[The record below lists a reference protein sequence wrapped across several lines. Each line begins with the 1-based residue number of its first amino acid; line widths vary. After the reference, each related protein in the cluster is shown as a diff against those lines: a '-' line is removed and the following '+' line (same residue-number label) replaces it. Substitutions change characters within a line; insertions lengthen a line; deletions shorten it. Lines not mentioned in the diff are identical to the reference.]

1 MGIFY
6 LMYKILLILIL
17 LLSNLF
23 SSNIP
28 NNICWSHSYDKALI
42 TAQKEKKNLM
52 LFIASSKNNNS
63 NEILKKYFLNQEYI
77 EYINKNF
84 VSVLITIEH
93 KTSYPIELFYTT
105 NFPSIFFAS
114 YKDESYLTHPIYK
127 FNSKEEF
134 LNILYSIDLKTK

>member
-1 MGIFY
+1 
-6 LMYKILLILIL
+6 MYKILLILIL
-17 LLSNLF
+17 LLSNL
-23 SSNIP
+23 SSNNIP
-28 NNICWSHSYDKALI
+28 NNISWYHSYDKALI

-52 LFIASSKNNNS
+52 LFIASSKNDNS

-84 VSVLITIEH
+84 ISVLISIEH

-105 NFPSIFFAS
+105 SFPSIFFVS
-114 YKDESYLTHPIYK
+114 YEDESYLTHPIYK

>member
-28 NNICWSHSYDKALI
+28 NNISWYHSYDKALI

-63 NEILKKYFLNQEYI
+63 NEILKKYFLNQDYI

>member
-1 MGIFY
+1 
-6 LMYKILLILIL
+6 MYKILLILIL

-23 SSNIP
+23 S
-28 NNICWSHSYDKALI
+28 NNISWYHSYDKALI

-63 NEILKKYFLNQEYI
+63 NEILKQYFLNQDYI
-77 EYINKNF
+77 EDINKNF
-84 VSVLITIEH
+84 ISVLITIEH

-105 NFPSIFFAS
+105 NFPSIFFVS
-114 YKDESYLTHPIYK
+114 YEDESYLTHPIYK

>member
-23 SSNIP
+23 S
-28 NNICWSHSYDKALI
+28 NNISWYHSYDKALEI
-42 TAQKEKKNLM
+42 AKKEKKNMM
-52 LFIASSKNNNS
+52 LFIASTKDNNS
-63 NEILKKYFLNQEYI
+63 NEILKKYFLNQDYI

-84 VSVLITIEH
+84 ISVLITVEH

-114 YKDESYLTHPIYK
+114 HKDESFLTHPIYNFK
-127 FNSKEEF
+127 SKEEF
-134 LNILYSIDLKTK
+134 IDILKSINIK

>member
-23 SSNIP
+23 S
-28 NNICWSHSYDKALI
+28 NNISWYHAYDKALEI
-42 TAQKEKKNLM
+42 AQKEKKNMM
-52 LFIASSKNNNS
+52 LFIASSKTNNS
-63 NEILKKYFLNQEYI
+63 NEILKQYFLNQDYV

-84 VSVLITIEH
+84 ISVLITVEH

-105 NFPSIFFAS
+105 SFPSIFFAS

-134 LNILYSIDLKTK
+134 LNTLYSIDLKTK

>member
-23 SSNIP
+23 S
-28 NNICWSHSYDKALI
+28 NNISLYHSYDKALEL
-42 TAQKEKKNLM
+42 AQKEKKNMM
-52 LFIASSKNNNS
+52 LFIASSKTNNS
-63 NEILKKYFLNQEYI
+63 NEILKQYFLNQDYV

-84 VSVLITIEH
+84 ISVLITVEH

-105 NFPSIFFAS
+105 SFPSIFFAS

-134 LNILYSIDLKTK
+134 LNTLYSIDLKTK

>member
-6 LMYKILLILIL
+6 IMFKIILILIL

-23 SSNIP
+23 S
-28 NNICWSHSYDKALI
+28 NNISWYHSYEKALI

-52 LFIASSKNNNS
+52 LFIASTKSYNS
-63 NEILKKYFLNQEYI
+63 NEILKQYFLNQNYV

-84 VSVLITIEH
+84 ISVLITIEH

-105 NFPSIFFAS
+105 SFPSIFFAS
-114 YKDESYLTHPIYK
+114 HKDESYLTHPIYK

-134 LNILYSIDLKTK
+134 LNTLYSIDLKTK

>member
-23 SSNIP
+23 S
-28 NNICWSHSYDKALI
+28 NNISWYHSYDKALEI
-42 TAQKEKKNLM
+42 AQKEKKNMM
-52 LFIASSKNNNS
+52 LFIASSKTNNS
-63 NEILKKYFLNQEYI
+63 NEILKQYFLNQDYV

-84 VSVLITIEH
+84 ISVLITIEH

-105 NFPSIFFAS
+105 SFPSIFFAS
-114 YKDESYLTHPIYK
+114 HKDESYLTHPIYK

-134 LNILYSIDLKTK
+134 LNTLYSIDLKTK